1 LEKIKKGG
9 RKMQNI
15 TTELEYWFW
24 LCNIDGMGSRK
35 LQELLKYYQE
45 PEQIYQMEAEEI
57 AKTIRLNKRQLLSM
71 KESKK
76 DGRWKEKL
84 EQTVEKGVCLIR
96 YVDKEYPKHLLELPD
111 KPILLYFLG
120 KLPKEKKKI
129 AAIIGARNCTRYGY
143 SVAEEIGRVLGEK
156 GIDSVSGMAR
166 GIDAAGQWGTLKGG
180 GESFG
185 ILGCSVD
192 ICYPAENRQL
202 YEELAVRGGIISE
215 FGPGMKPYAPN
226 FPMRNRII
234 SGLSDF
240 VIVVEARERS
250 GSLITVDFALEQGKE
265 VYAVPGRITDLL
277 SRGCNRL
284 IAQGA
289 GILSD
294 LDSILQDLNIKEGKN
309 ETKVTKSKI
318 ELAEPE
324 KLLYSDLDFEPKN
337 IQTLMEETRLSFT
350 ELTEILLA
358 LQLKN
363 LIEEPM
369 KGYFVKKP

>member
-1 LEKIKKGG
+1 
-9 RKMQNI
+9 MQNI

-35 LQELLKYYQE
+35 LQELLEYYQE
-45 PEQIYQMEAEEI
+45 PERIYRMKEETVGKR
-57 AKTIRLNKRQLLSM
+57 AQLSERQLFNM

-76 DGRWKEKL
+76 NGRWKERM
-84 EQTVEKGVCLIR
+84 EQAAEKGIQFTR
-96 YVDKEYPKHLLELPD
+96 YVDEAYPKRLLELPD
-111 KPILLYFLG
+111 KPVLLYSLG
-120 KLPKEKKKI
+120 KLPDEKRKM
-129 AAIIGARNCTRYGY
+129 AAIVGARNCTRYGY
-143 SVAEEIGRVLGEK
+143 SVAEEIGRILGK
-156 GIDSVSGMAR
+156 RGIHSVSGMAR
-166 GIDAAGQWGTLKGG
+166 GIDAAGQWGTLESGA
-180 GESFG
+180 ESFG

-202 YEELAVRGGIISE
+202 YEELAAKGGIISE
-215 FGPGMKPYAPN
+215 FGPGIKPYASN

-234 SGLSDF
+234 SGLADF
-240 VIVVEARERS
+240 LIVVEARERS
-250 GSLITVDFALEQGKE
+250 GSLITVDFALEQGRE
-265 VYAVPGRITDLL
+265 VYAVPGRMTDML

-294 LDSILQDLNIKEGKN
+294 LDSILEDLNINERKN
-309 ETKVTKSKI
+309 KTKVTKSEI

-350 ELTEILLA
+350 ELTEILLV

-369 KGYFVKKP
+369 KGYYVKKP